1 MAGVDSVDERA
12 VVDASEVGVEL
23 LKLDSSY
30 VLGLYPG
37 LVLYGGGDSVVED
50 WTTEVILDSVYEVKD
65 SSVPGE

>member
-1 MAGVDSVDERA
+1 MAGVDSADERA

-37 LVLYGGGDSVVED
+37 LVLYGGGDTVVED
-50 WTTEVILDSVYEVKD
+50 
-65 SSVPGE
+65 